1 MLNRTVST
9 TTKSFVSI
17 FTTIFLKFNPWFSWA
32 EISLFIS
39 NQLRNDGQACER
51 YWTLSYDSH
60 RCRLTATDA
69 RHPLHPNV
77 LGHRVFERRNQIF
90 GAHHFACNG
99 ITNSNGDRWRHPPS
113 IFDNIK
119 VMVKGRHFK
128 NFRRGQ
134 THFIRKRYQ
143 VRCG

>member
-1 MLNRTVST
+1 MLDRTVST

-32 EISLFIS
+32 KFSLFIF
-39 NQLRNDGQACER
+39 NQFRNSGQACPGHG
-51 YWTLSYDSH
+51 TLPYDSD
-60 RCRLTATDA
+60 RCCLAATDT
-69 RHPLHPNV
+69 RHPLHPNI
-77 LGHRVFERRNQIF
+77 LGHRVFERRYQIF

-99 ITNSNGDRWRHPPS
+99 ITNSNGDRWRHTSS